1 MIEDE
6 VKLALEPGVELPSL
20 DDVRHGLRAEAS
32 PPVVLKSVYWDTA
45 DRRLLARSIT
55 LRRRTRGT
63 SSTWDLKLPVTPGDV
78 SVRRELSVSGRPAAP
93 PPALADVVLGWTGG
107 DELVPVAT
115 LRSRRL
121 TWRVVDASGA
131 EVAEVVDDEVEHL
144 DGRRVL
150 DRFREV
156 EVERHGVR
164 EEYVARLV
172 RRLEKA
178 GARRSGETKLARMLG
193 TTTVAPPSRVRRSA
207 PVTDLLAASLRR
219 ASEGLLAADVMTRLG
234 EDDGIHQ
241 MRVACRRMRSDLAMF
256 APYVDA
262 SWREALAADLK
273 WLGSALGAARD
284 AEVVADVVAAACD
297 GLDAEGVL
305 RDLAARRADAEAAV
319 LTMLRDPRY
328 LALVARLRGLEVVPG
343 ERTATAKDAATR
355 AVDGAWRDLARS
367 VRRLRGATGD
377 EPWHDV
383 RIDAKRARYTAETAA
398 TILGGDA
405 ARLAKA
411 ASAVQDVL
419 GAFHDATMAIGVL
432 MAMPE
437 HGIVAGRLVERQRR
451 AADEALTRF
460 GGVWRRTAEPAWR
473 RWRRR

>member
-20 DDVRHGLRAEAS
+20 DDARYGLRAEAS
-32 PPVVLKSVYWDTA
+32 PPVVLRSVYWDTA

-63 SSTWDLKLPVTPGDV
+63 ASSWDLKLPVTPGDV
-78 SVRRELSVSGRPAAP
+78 SVRRELSVAGRSASP
-93 PPALADVVLGWTGG
+93 PPSLTGVVLGWTGG
-107 DELVPVAT
+107 DELVAVAT

-121 TWRVVDASGA
+121 TWRVLDGDGA

-144 DGRRVL
+144 DGRKVL

-156 EVERHGVR
+156 EVERRGVR

-172 RRLEKA
+172 KRLEKA

-193 TTTVAPPSRVRRSA
+193 TPDAARPSRVRRSA

-219 ASEGLLAADVMTRLG
+219 ATEGLLAADVMTRLG

-241 MRVACRRMRSDLAMF
+241 MRVACRRMRSDLATF
-256 APYVDA
+256 AAYVDT

-273 WLGSALGAARD
+273 WLGGALGAARD
-284 AEVVADVVAAACD
+284 AEVVADVVAAAAG

-305 RDLAARRADAEAAV
+305 ADLAARRGDAEAAV
-319 LTMLRDPRY
+319 ATMLRDPRY
-328 LALVARLRGLEVVPG
+328 LAFVARLRALEVVPG
-343 ERTATAKDAATR
+343 EATATVKDAATR
-355 AVDGAWRDLARS
+355 AVDSAWRDLGRS
-367 VRRLRGATGD
+367 VRKLRGATGD
-377 EPWHDV
+377 EPWHAV

-398 TILGGDA
+398 TVLGSDA

-411 ASAVQDVL
+411 ASSVQDVL
-419 GAFHDATMAIGVL
+419 GAFHDATMAIDVL
-432 MAMPE
+432 TAMPE
-437 HGIVAGRLVERQRR
+437 HGIVAGRLVERQRL
-451 AADEALTRF
+451 AADAALKRF
-460 GGVWRRTAEPAWR
+460 GGVWRGKASPAWR